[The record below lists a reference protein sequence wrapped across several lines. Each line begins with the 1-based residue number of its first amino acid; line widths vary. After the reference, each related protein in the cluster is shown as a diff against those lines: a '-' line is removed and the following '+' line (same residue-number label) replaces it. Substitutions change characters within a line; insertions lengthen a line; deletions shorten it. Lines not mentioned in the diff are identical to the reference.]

1 MTTSLAR
8 VEAQGLSIAYR
19 SAGRGPPLVLLHGF
33 LCDSRVWRRE
43 LEALSDTFRIVAW
56 DAPGAGQSSDP
67 PEGFTIT
74 DWAACL
80 KAFLEAV
87 DVERGHVLGLSW
99 GGLLA
104 QELYRLD
111 PGRVASLV
119 LADTYAGWKG
129 SFGEEVARQRLARC
143 ERESFLPP
151 QEFVRTWVPA
161 EFFTD
166 ASPGLRGEMAA
177 VVSGFHPHGFR
188 LMARTLAEN
197 DTTELLRTID
207 VPTLL
212 LWGEG
217 DRRSPFEV
225 AERFHTSIPGSQL
238 VVIPG
243 AGHVSNMERPE
254 EFGAHVRRFCLSD
267 PGPRGSA

>member
-1 MTTSLAR
+1 MAEIATPPAR
-8 VEAQGLSIAYR
+8 VQLRDLSVAYR
-19 SAGRGPPLVLLHGF
+19 TAGSGRPLVLLHGF

-43 LEALSDTFRIVAW
+43 LETLSDSFRLVAW
-56 DAPGAGQSSDP
+56 DAPGAGLSSDP

-80 KAFLEAV
+80 GEFL
-87 DVERGHVLGLSW
+87 DVVGIERAHVLGLSW

-104 QELYRLD
+104 QALYRSD
-111 PGRVASLV
+111 PSRVASLF

-129 SFGEEVARQRLARC
+129 SFGQQIARQRLARC
-143 ERESFLPP
+143 ERESELPP
-151 QEFVRTWVPA
+151 EEFVRRWVPA
-161 EFFTD
+161 EFFMD
-166 ASPGLRGEMAA
+166 ASPKLEREMAS
-177 VVSGFHPHGFR
+177 VVSQFHPHGFR

-197 DTTELLRTID
+197 DTTELLPTIS

-217 DRRSPFEV
+217 DRRSPPEV
-225 AERFHTSIPGSQL
+225 AERFHRAIPHSQL
-238 VVIPG
+238 LVIPK

-254 EFGAHVRRFCLSD
+254 DFAAHVSRFCLANPVS
-267 PGPRGSA
+267 